1 MGGKKQTVEK
11 MFEAFIESYQYGEMK
26 RVENQLKASKTF
38 VKEQLRH
45 QEEKRIAFDDLAMVA
60 RYTPK
65 FIYEWDEEGLIEFLT
80 DYLSVPLLVS
90 EGVLSIEP
98 KKLKEEDPTL
108 SLLEDFKKEG
118 KSSLRPAFNKRGK
131 LFVNGRKEMIITS
144 FQSVQRAVSNIKRRQ
159 QSLENLTSQ
168 YEELKSTILQCPVM
182 QSERRIEHAYGSL
195 SLTKAKDSYQQH
207 AILDVHGEAFM
218 IRYGKI
224 NKTAMQE
231 LAKRKF
237 ISLNDVHSFRKVTD
251 VRLDF
256 TVMSMEAEQ
265 RMFDGMKQK
274 ERRLMEQAVR

>member
-1 MGGKKQTVEK
+1 MRGKKQTVEK
-11 MFEAFIESYQYGEMK
+11 MFEAFIESHQYGEMK
-26 RVENQLKASKTF
+26 RVENQIKASKTF

-65 FIYEWDEEGLIEFLT
+65 FIYEWDEEGLMEFLT
-80 DYLSVPLLVS
+80 DYLTVPLLVS

-118 KSSLRPAFNKRGK
+118 KSSLRPAFNKKGK
-131 LFVNGRKEMIITS
+131 LFINGRKEMIITS
-144 FQSVQRAVSNIKRRQ
+144 FQSVQRAISNIKRRQ

-168 YEELKSTILQCPVM
+168 YEELKSAILQCPVM
-182 QSERRIEHAYGSL
+182 QSERRLEHAYGSL
-195 SLTKAKDSYQQH
+195 SLTKVKDSYQQR
-207 AILDVHGEAFM
+207 AILDVHGEEFM

-224 NKTAMQE
+224 NITAMQE

-251 VRLDF
+251 MRLNF
-256 TVMSMEAEQ
+256 TVMSMESEQ

>member
-1 MGGKKQTVEK
+1 MGSKKRTTEK
-11 MFEAFIESYQYGEMK
+11 LFETFIESHQYGEMK
-26 RVENQLKASKTF
+26 RVESQLKASKTF

-45 QEEKRIAFDDLAMVA
+45 QDDKRVAFDDLAMVA

-65 FIYEWDEEGLIEFLT
+65 FIYEWDEEGLMTYLT

-131 LFVNGRKEMIITS
+131 LFINGRKDMIITS
-144 FQSVQRAVSNIKRRQ
+144 FQSVQRAISNIKRRQ
-159 QSLENLTSQ
+159 QSLETLTSQ
-168 YEELKSTILQCPVM
+168 YEELKSAILKCPVM

-195 SLTKAKDSYQQH
+195 SLTKAKGTYQQND
-207 AILDVHGEAFM
+207 ILDVHGEEFM

-224 NKTAMQE
+224 NKTAAQE

-237 ISLNDVHSFRKVTD
+237 ISLNDVHSFRKVMD
-251 VRLDF
+251 MRLDF
-256 TVMSMEAEQ
+256 TVMSIEAEQ

-274 ERRLMEQAVR
+274 ERILLEKSVR